1 MTAEELRTQLKEAF
15 DNVEAYRKQLST
27 KVSEYDLQE
36 QDLLHYIENEVC
48 NAVDLVKIA
57 TKLKDIRKKRRVY
70 KVELERLQAVEAPFV
85 GTKVAWNKD
94 LTKFANKTYTNKSD
108 ILDGMTLSH
117 KNNNTK

>member
-1 MTAEELRTQLKEAF
+1 MTVEELRTQLKEAF
-15 DNVEAYRKQLST
+15 DNVEVYRKQLST

-70 KVELERLQAVEAPFV
+70 KVELEKLQAVEAPFV